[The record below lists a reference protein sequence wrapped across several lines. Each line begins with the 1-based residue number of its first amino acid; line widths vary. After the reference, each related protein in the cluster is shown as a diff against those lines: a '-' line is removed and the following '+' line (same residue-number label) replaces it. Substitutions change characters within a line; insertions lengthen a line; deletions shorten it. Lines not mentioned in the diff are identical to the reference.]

1 MPDCTGHRRDG
12 IKKNRTYI
20 SNFKTVAKQL
30 SNSRELYLRRGIF
43 LCYNQVQDFV
53 WSGNR
58 TDRAFTG
65 TAKPEVEVG
74 QAVELFVN
82 PDRTDEFYCPT
93 EKISCIQKV
102 FTGVGVACLCLAV
115 IMGVILYYCV

>member
-30 SNSRELYLRRGIF
+30 SSSRELYLRRGIF
-43 LCYNQVQDFV
+43 LCYNQVQDFM

-58 TDRAFTG
+58 TDRAFIG

-82 PDRTDEFYCPT
+82 PDRANEFYCPT
-93 EKISCIQKV
+93 EKRLWIQNV
-102 FTGVGVACLCLAV
+102 FIVVGVVCICLAG
-115 IMGVILYYCV
+115 IMGAVL